1 MTLTPH
7 TTFRFDTISRGHE
20 PHPSRLLSIA
30 ISSDLSF
37 SLLLSL
43 LDYHRRFVKNNKLR
57 NSLTSRIR
65 KPFNVTRATYFY
77 TILIYRDEKHGSHA
91 VYA

>member
-77 TILIYRDEKHGSHA
+77 TILVYEKHGSHA